1 MKKGI
6 VLPQHEVDPSE
17 VLEAAKLAEEA
28 GLDSVWLIDHL
39 HGRPDPKRPIL
50 ELGAMLPAV
59 AQATRRVSVGPLILR
74 IGLRLPAVA
83 AAMVRT
89 VDMVAAG
96 RLIVAL
102 GLSDA
107 NNADEQQSYGLP
119 LEPRER
125 RLETMRETITSIR
138 QAVPDT
144 PIWIGGAGNDLVEM
158 VRTVEGWNFWGKVV
172 DMEGPLERLRS
183 SGFGGV
189 VSWAGPPPGKE
200 GWDSLRAMGVDH
212 VIVATGKDNYR
223 ERITKLASR
232 L

>member
-1 MKKGI
+1 M
-6 VLPQHEVDPSE
+6 LPQHEVGPSE

-39 HGRPDPKRPIL
+39 HGRPDPKRPII

-59 AQATRRVSVGPLILR
+59 AQATGRVSVGPLILR

-102 GLSDA
+102 GLSDT
-107 NNADEQQSYGLP
+107 NNAEEQEAYGLP
-119 LEPRER
+119 LEPRAR
-125 RLETMRETITSIR
+125 RLETMKETINSIR
-138 QAVPDT
+138 QAVPDA

-158 VRTVEGWNFWGKVV
+158 VRTVEGWNFWGKVL
-172 DMEGPLERLRS
+172 DMGAPLERLRS
-183 SGFGGV
+183 SGFGGEI
-189 VSWAGPPPGKE
+189 SWAGPPPREE
-200 GWDSLRAMGVDH
+200 GWERLRAMGVDH

-223 ERITKLASR
+223 ERIIGLGISV
-232 L
+232 